1 MTDKLII
8 VRNDIQKLSTVRNDD
23 EKTILCPQRQ
33 VKKTILKEMKSNGSF
48 LNFWNAIKDHSDILF
63 FFTVRKDEM
72 KTIHKMYILVSL
84 HTLKICLK
92 SHDSKGRIIRIAEKA
107 LF

>member
-1 MTDKLII
+1 MTMK
-8 VRNDIQKLSTVRNDD
+8 KLSSVRKD
-23 EKTILCPQRQ
+23 KS
-33 VKKTILKEMKSNGSF
+33 KTILKEMKSNGSF

-107 LF
+107 LL

>member
-1 MTDKLII
+1 MTNKLIV

-33 VKKTILKEMKSNGSF
+33 VKNYPEGNEIEWIVLKFFGTPF
-48 LNFWNAIKDHSDILF
+48 KDHSDILF

-84 HTLKICLK
+84 HTLKVYLK
-92 SHDSKGRIIRIAEKA
+92 KAMIRKVG
-107 LF
+107 L